1 MGAMATTEARPAQ
14 LPPPL
19 LRARSLDLRTTP
31 PMLLGAALAIAAGY
45 AAFANGAIGIPDET
59 RLQVGVAGAAILT
72 IATLLFGRSLRAAA
86 RPPAYA
92 GLALLGGFAAW
103 CAISLIWSI
112 EPDESWLEFNR
123 AFSYALLAGP
133 GPGVGAR
140 PPRGAPPPGP

>member
-19 LRARSLDLRTTP
+19 LRARSLELRTAP
-31 PMLLGAALAIAAGY
+31 PAVLGAALAIAGVY

-72 IATLLFGRSLRAAA
+72 IATLLVRRSLQAMAG
-86 RPPAYA
+86 PSAYA
-92 GLALLGGFAAW
+92 GLALLGTFAGW

-112 EPDESWLEFNR
+112 EPDESWLEVNR
-123 AFSYALLAGP
+123 AFFYALLAGLRPVLGGRPAP
-133 GPGVGAR
+133 GG
-140 PPRGAPPPGP
+140 